1 MTSMTDTGAIATVN
15 LPTGWVAYAAEE
27 LPGRRVV
34 CRASPYDR
42 ADVIFQSSVR
52 GVELSAPARDA
63 FMRTLYSPFHELNA
77 AEIFDLKEVLEGFAE
92 PKAFTVESA
101 YTTYLNSRRII
112 YMSGIWP
119 KHKLKSIASFIDL
132 HGDSNYVQHIGLEAP
147 ARDFGNF
154 SDLYTRDVL
163 LSISWKSETKQT

>member
-52 GVELSAPARDA
+52 GVGNAR
-63 FMRTLYSPFHELNA
+63 P
-77 AEIFDLKEVLEGFAE
+77 EGACQ
-92 PKAFTVESA
+92 
-101 YTTYLNSRRII
+101 YL
-112 YMSGIWP
+112 
-119 KHKLKSIASFIDL
+119 
-132 HGDSNYVQHIGLEAP
+132 
-147 ARDFGNF
+147 
-154 SDLYTRDVL
+154 
-163 LSISWKSETKQT
+163 